1 MWFVLCILLWRPGSE
16 DVNVCRDLARRNPA
30 LPGLS
35 CMQNCFI
42 VKIYFVMKIHTDQ
55 EDKVQVWLHKF
66 WEGEY
71 CFLFPLITQ
80 I

>member
-1 MWFVLCILLWRPGSE
+1 
-16 DVNVCRDLARRNPA
+16 
-30 LPGLS
+30 
-35 CMQNCFI
+35 
-42 VKIYFVMKIHTDQ
+42 MKIHTDQ